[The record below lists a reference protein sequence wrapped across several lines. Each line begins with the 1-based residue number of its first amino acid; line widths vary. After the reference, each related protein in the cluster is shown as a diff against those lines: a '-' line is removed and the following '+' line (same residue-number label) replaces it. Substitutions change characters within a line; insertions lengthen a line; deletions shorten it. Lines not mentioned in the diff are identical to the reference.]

1 MSTRKKNFVTMSYTE
16 NDAKDALLKFEAIKG
31 RDRARKIEQIWRL
44 ETEHFKSDQFKLTG
58 TAGME
63 LGNWSNLD
71 ESKMRTI
78 KMNDNHLTGAKKSR
92 TFLVWDN
99 LLDFLLYL
107 SDYIDRHDGNIGRWN
122 STDPGKQAKY
132 INKVDTIIPRF
143 IQ

>member
-1 MSTRKKNFVTMSYTE
+1 MSYTE

-31 RDRARKIEQIWRL
+31 RDRARKIEQIWRW
-44 ETEHFKSDQFKLTG
+44 ETGHFKSDQFKLTG

-132 INKVDTIIPRF
+132 INKIDTITPRF